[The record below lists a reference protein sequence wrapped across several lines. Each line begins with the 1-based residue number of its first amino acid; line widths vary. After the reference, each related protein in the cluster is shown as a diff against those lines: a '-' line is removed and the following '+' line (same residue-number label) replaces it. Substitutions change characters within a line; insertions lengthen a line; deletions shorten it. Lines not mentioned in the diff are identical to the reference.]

1 MGGSASTSTSASTP
15 YIRVH
20 SWFKSHP
27 LAKRLQGRSRAGK
40 PKLLSFVPIRVH
52 SWFKKHPSRSPCR
65 ADLGLE
71 SPSYFYSCPF
81 VFIRG
86 SKNTP
91 REVAFRADLGL
102 ESPSYF
108 HSCPFVSIRGSKHPS
123 FVVQNTAR
131 KEKPSKLIASK
142 VHLCSKVSQ
151 ALAVSSA
158 RFSGEPP
165 VSLNLP
171 SLSQGDSRVSGS
183 QAETTFALERHS
195 MQPLCQRQKSR
206 VSFSRKHSA
215 HTAKSYAAAVCSHQ
229 FHAAVTQNFHAT
241 TAGNPIL

>member
-1 MGGSASTSTSASTP
+1 VVQKTP
-15 YIRVH
+15 
-20 SWFKSHP
+20 
-27 LAKRLQGRSRAGK
+27 
-40 PKLLSFVPIRVH
+40 
-52 SWFKKHPSRSPCR
+52 
-65 ADLGLE
+65 
-71 SPSYFYSCPF
+71 
-81 VFIRG
+81 
-86 SKNTP
+86 
-91 REVAFRADLGL
+91 
-102 ESPSYF
+102 
-108 HSCPFVSIRGSKHPS
+108 SIRGSKHPS

-195 MQPLCQRQKSR
+195 MQPLCQRQKSEA
-206 VSFSRKHSA
+206 SFSRNHSA
-215 HTAKSYAAAVCSHQ
+215 HATKSFAAAVCSHK

-241 TAGNPIL
+241 IAGNPIL

>member
-1 MGGSASTSTSASTP
+1 MGRSASTSTSTSTP

-27 LAKRLQGRSRAGK
+27 
-40 PKLLSFVPIRVH
+40 
-52 SWFKKHPSRSPCR
+52 SRSPRR
-65 ADLGLE
+65 ADLE
-71 SPSYFYSCPF
+71 
-81 VFIRG
+81 
-86 SKNTP
+86 
-91 REVAFRADLGL
+91 L

-108 HSCPFVSIRGSKHPS
+108 HSCFIRVSFVFIRGSKYPQRSALTEDLTPESPSYIYSCPFVFIRGSKHPS

-151 ALAVSSA
+151 ALAVSPA

-171 SLSQGDSRVSGS
+171 SLSQGNSRVSGS
-183 QAETTFALERHS
+183 QAETTFALVRYC
-195 MQPLCQRQKSR
+195 MQPLCQRKKSR
-206 VSFSRKHSA
+206 ASFSRKHSA
-215 HTAKSYAAAVCSHQ
+215 HTTKSFAAAVCSHK